1 MCHQRQSDVSVAYMK
16 GKGSL
21 NNDFRKCKKD
31 FVYILEKKKIRQRR
45 KPFVRLVLVVLLQF
59 VVHDDSIRF

>member
-31 FVYILEKKKIRQRR
+31 FVYILEKKIRQRR

>member
-1 MCHQRQSDVSVAYMK
+1 MK

-31 FVYILEKKKIRQRR
+31 FVYILEKKIRQRR
-45 KPFVRLVLVVLLQF
+45 KPFVRLALVVLLQF
-59 VVHDDSIRF
+59 VVYMMTVLGSD